1 MGGYSVNL
9 VAKLGQGSFGVV
21 YKGKD
26 DKTGRAV
33 AIKQMKIE
41 EEEVGRKLNQI
52 RVMTFTSGSRL
63 RGPPLS
69 LTPRFADPS
78 IQFKS
83 STMNFRALNLKF
95 WLKSFRKF
103 K

>member
-33 AIKQMKIE
+33 AIKQMKME
-41 EEEVGRKLNQI
+41 GEEVGKKLFQI
-52 RVMTFTSGSRL
+52 LVMTFT
-63 RGPPLS
+63 
-69 LTPRFADPS
+69 FH
-78 IQFKS
+78 
-83 STMNFRALNLKF
+83 
-95 WLKSFRKF
+95 
-103 K
+103 

>member
-9 VAKLGQGSFGVV
+9 MAKLGQGSFGDV

-26 DKTGRAV
+26 DKTGRV

-41 EEEVGRKLNQI
+41 EEEVGRKLIQI

-63 RGPPLS
+63 RGPPPL
-69 LTPRFADPS
+69 FD
-78 IQFKS
+78 Q
-83 STMNFRALNLKF
+83 LK
-95 WLKSFRKF
+95 
-103 K
+103 